1 MSKYTTAFKLKV
13 VLSYL
18 SSTQGYHALAN
29 HLNLSSSQVRL
40 WVGLYQKHGIKG
52 LTKHSQVY
60 TQAFK
65 LKVVKTMIKNQL
77 SVHATAVQFN
87 LPSLS
92 TPLSW
97 LKYYNHSGHPYP
109 IKRKRKMPQS
119 KIKRIL
125 KTPNDELS
133 HQDLLEKLSYIEA
146 ENAYLKK
153 AEAFVQEQA
162 LKTKKKRNGSLN

>member
-1 MSKYTTAFKLKV
+1 
-13 VLSYL
+13 
-18 SSTQGYHALAN
+18 
-29 HLNLSSSQVRL
+29 
-40 WVGLYQKHGIKG
+40 
-52 LTKHSQVY
+52 
-60 TQAFK
+60 
-65 LKVVKTMIKNQL
+65 MIKNQL

-97 LKYYNHSGHPYP
+97 LKHYNHSGTPYP
-109 IKRKRKMPQS
+109 SKRTRHKMPQS

-133 HQDLLEKLSYIEA
+133 HQDLLEKLSYLEA

-162 LKTKKKRNGSLN
+162 LKTTKKRNGSLN